1 MPALATQIREY
12 LIDAR
17 VRASHQTPH
26 YSARID
32 GVWCAV
38 GCIVAHDSGSS
49 RRYCFFVDGVCQ
61 EDFGATN
68 PLRSD
73 RTGAA
78 VVAARCAQTE
88 NDPIRCSATGACDF
102 VQAPAPDGSILESC
116 NARGFYLN
124 MLASSVASYDTYM
137 QSQITGGLPPP
148 PHPVPQGGGPPPGSG
163 LPPVPPVQ
171 GFIPPPD
178 HGGGSAFQCEA
189 GWELVSDIN
198 GCRECPFPDRCNG
211 TSCVEG
217 SGGAGCAYCN
227 NGANGT
233 QQYYQSGAECKPC
246 SASVLGNIIALVIGV
261 AAGTALC
268 WYVWQLTTV
277 TVQDDAASTAE
288 EGTAATAKIE
298 QLEEMKGN
306 AETIAELRG
315 AVAAMSST
323 AIVSG
328 IAFPSLFKISITF
341 SLPFGMP
348 KFLGAIG
355 AWIAQIVSIDMQ
367 FGNPEC
373 EMEVPDPLSVFKLK
387 FFFTHVVFV
396 LFLVALSV
404 PAVFGEQHRLHATN
418 ARIAVYTMAVGAL
431 VKSCVS
437 SIACQEEV
445 LGGTSGP
452 YVDDGSA
459 RVVMIAMPDEV
470 CWTSDHSI
478 LAFFAVLMLVVYTIV
493 VPAVLF
499 CKAKNAAADGDWSS
513 DELQQYGWLVLK
525 YKPSRWYFEFV
536 VLFDKIVFVLLTVFF
551 ASERSV
557 ALLLGFSILATLV
570 MLVFVVYDKPYREE
584 AEGTEGMGKEDKIMA
599 LSLVLQFISF
609 VIAWV
614 CHSDTV
620 ARKDYIPDLE
630 NGEEPLEGLSPGVEF
645 AASAAGLLIVVV
657 QIATIWWA
665 GQGAEE
671 ETSAEVEE
679 TATEAIETDAE
690 AAART
695 ESPLNNAE

>member
-1 MPALATQIREY
+1 M
-12 LIDAR
+12 
-17 VRASHQTPH
+17 
-26 YSARID
+26 
-32 GVWCAV
+32 
-38 GCIVAHDSGSS
+38 
-49 RRYCFFVDGVCQ
+49 
-61 EDFGATN
+61 
-68 PLRSD
+68 
-73 RTGAA
+73 
-78 VVAARCAQTE
+78 VAARCAQAE
-88 NDPIRCSATGACDF
+88 NDPMRCSQTQGACEF
-102 VQAPAPDGSILESC
+102 VQTPAPDGSILESC
-116 NARGFYLN
+116 NAHGFYLN
-124 MLASSVASYDTYM
+124 MLASNVASYDTYV
-137 QSQITGGLPPP
+137 QSQTAGGPPP
-148 PHPVPQGGGPPPGSG
+148 PPPPAVPQGGGLPPPGSG
-163 LPPVPPVQ
+163 LPPLPPG

-178 HGGGSAFQCEA
+178 DSGGSAFQCEA
-189 GWELVSDIN
+189 GWELIPDIN

-217 SGGAGCAYCN
+217 SGGAGCAYCD

-233 QQYYQSGAECKPC
+233 QQYYQSGAECKLC
-246 SASVLGNIIALVIGV
+246 SDSVLGIIVAIAIGV
-261 AAGTALC
+261 AAGAALC

-315 AVAAMSST
+315 AVATMSST

-396 LFLVALSV
+396 LFLVALSS
-404 PAVFGEQHRLHATN
+404 PAAFGEQHRLHATN
-418 ARIAVYTMAVGAL
+418 ARIAAYTMAVGAL

-445 LGGTSGP
+445 LGGISGP

-470 CWTSDHSI
+470 CWTSDHNS
-478 LAFFAVLMLVVYTIV
+478 LAFFAVLMLVIYTIV
-493 VPAVLF
+493 VPVVLF
-499 CKAKNAAADGDWSS
+499 YKAKSAAADGDWSS

-525 YKPSRWYFEFV
+525 YKPSRWYFEFI
-536 VLFDKIVFVLLTVFF
+536 VLFDKITFVLLTVFF

-557 ALLLGFSILATLV
+557 ALLLGFSIFATLV
-570 MLVFVVYDKPYREE
+570 MLAFVVYDKPYREE
-584 AEGTEGMGKEDKIMA
+584 GEGTEGMGKEDKIMA
-599 LSLVLQFISF
+599 LSLVLQFVSF

-614 CHSDTV
+614 CYSDTV
-620 ARKDYIPDLE
+620 ARKDYIPDVE

-645 AASAAGLLIVVV
+645 AASAVGLIIVVIQV
-657 QIATIWWA
+657 ATIRWA
-665 GQGAEE
+665 AQGAEE
-671 ETSAEVEE
+671 EVEE
-679 TATEAIETDAE
+679 TAAEASETEAE